1 MPAHTKPWFRSFDL
15 HTQSFM
21 QASSAIS
28 FRLPPDSISAAA
40 SSGSPLLSS
49 PPCGFISGFSG
60 LSIPRFY
67 PLPFHFLTPAVFAFF
82 RLLQFWVLTTQPLFL
97 PFLLFLLP
105 PHSGFHSAPFSLSL
119 LRFSPLFP
127 AWFPMHSF
135 PVSVLGI
142 AVCFLSSFLASLP
155 QPFHECLPS
164 SFDSGLFPF
173 HIRFFRPFCFRF

>member
-1 MPAHTKPWFRSFDL
+1 MPPHTKPWFRSYDL
-15 HTQSFM
+15 HTHSFM

-97 PFLLFLLP
+97 PFLFFPVP
-105 PHSGFHSAPFSLSL
+105 PHSSFPGASFRSRFQIFRIPLRLVSHASLS
-119 LRFSPLFP
+119 
-127 AWFPMHSF
+127 A
-135 PVSVLGI
+135 
-142 AVCFLSSFLASLP
+142 SST
-155 QPFHECLPS
+155 QHRCM
-164 SFDSGLFPF
+164 FPF
-173 HIRFFRPFCFRF
+173 ALP